1 MRAMAYA
8 IETPPGRRDTRKG
21 ETMENHTE
29 RSRPTMHSALQKG
42 CARWTP
48 ILPPPAVP
56 AQKAEGGNEAKR
68 DPVADSRHAVETPS
82 E

>member
-8 IETPPGRRDTRKG
+8 IETPPGQLDTRKG
-21 ETMENHTE
+21 ETMEKNTE
-29 RSRPTMHSALQKG
+29 RRPAMMHSALQKG

-48 ILPPPAVP
+48 ILPPSTVP
-56 AQKAEGGNEAKR
+56 AQKTGGDGKAVR
-68 DPVADSRHAVETPS
+68 DPVADPRHAVETPS